1 MLRDRCHRESRY
13 RLSEKEHRYGQN
25 VHLLDDAYLSTLLA
39 RAGSPETKQP
49 ELNRLVMMLYRQLAA
64 LSVNHTF
71 PRRETAVT
79 SRMAATHP
87 EGRFA
92 QALLDEETPVVCV
105 NLARAGTLPSQ
116 VCYDAFNELL
126 NPDRVRQDHIAIAR
140 KTDADSHVIGA
151 ELGGVKIGG
160 PVDGAYVFIP
170 DPMGATG
177 STVRTA
183 LDLYRTFG
191 RPAKFLALHL
201 IVTPEY
207 LARVKREMPELEVYA
222 VRLDRGLSA
231 PDVLECVPGE
241 RWAEERGLNDKQY
254 IVPGAGGLGE
264 VLNNSFV

>member
-1 MLRDRCHRESRY
+1 
-13 RLSEKEHRYGQN
+13 
-25 VHLLDDAYLSTLLA
+25 
-39 RAGSPETKQP
+39 
-49 ELNRLVMMLYRQLAA
+49 MLYRQLMAI
-64 LSVNHTF
+64 STNHAF
-71 PRRETAVT
+71 PRRETPVT

-87 EGRFA
+87 EGRFS
-92 QALLDEETPVVCV
+92 QTLLDEETSIVCV

-116 VCYDAFNELL
+116 ICYDAFNELF

-140 KTDADSHVIGA
+140 KTDDSAKVIGA

-160 PVDGAYVFIP
+160 PIDGAFVVIP

-177 STVRTA
+177 STVKTA
-183 LDLYRTFG
+183 LELYRKFG
-191 RPAKFLALHL
+191 KPQQFVALHL

-207 LARVKREMPELEVYA
+207 LAMVKKLLPELSIYA

-231 PDVLECVPGE
+231 ADVLESVPGE
-241 RWAEERGLNDKQY
+241 RWAEERGLNDKHY

>member
-1 MLRDRCHRESRY
+1 MLRDRSHRESQY
-13 RLSEKEHRYGQN
+13 QLSEKEHRYGKN
-25 VHLLDDAYLSTLLA
+25 IHLLDDCYLSTLLA

-49 ELNRLVMMLYRQLAA
+49 ELNRLVAMLYRQLA
-64 LSVNHTF
+64 SISTNHAF
-71 PRRETAVT
+71 PRREQAVT
-79 SRMAATHP
+79 SRMAALHP
-87 EGRFA
+87 EGRFS
-92 QALLDEETPVVCV
+92 QMLLDEETPVVCV

-140 KTDADSHVIGA
+140 KTDDSAKVIGA

-160 PVDGAYVFIP
+160 PIDNAFVFIP

-177 STVRTA
+177 STVKTA
-183 LDLYRTFG
+183 LDLYRQFG
-191 RPAKFLALHL
+191 KPQRFVALHL

-207 LARVKREMPELEVYA
+207 LAMVKRELPELSVYA
-222 VRLDRGLSA
+222 VRLDRGLSPA
-231 PDVLECVPGE
+231 AVLECVPGE
-241 RWAEERGLNDKQY
+241 RWAEERGLNDKHY